1 MHTWNHL
8 WISHIHLHLLSVFV
22 VLSVASCFHSPSLS
36 FVVQVGWFWLWPQ
49 PAAFPCPPNVHRKQ
63 PLHIHEITSENHTF
77 NPYTLN
83 VCISAS
89 FSRIW
94 VFFWWSWASLC
105 WSWVSLCWSWVSLCW
120 SWTAI
125 CLSCT
130 SLSWSWPFLISTSA
144 SSLPLFS

>member
-1 MHTWNHL
+1 MFTGNNHCIHEITSENHTLICTN
-8 WISHIHLHLLSVFV
+8 LLSTFV
-22 VLSVASCFHSPSLS
+22 VLCVACCFHSPSLS
-36 FVVQVGWFWLWPQ
+36 FVVQVGWFWLWPP

-105 WSWVSLCWSWVSLCW
+105 WSWVLLCWSC
-120 SWTAI
+120 A
-125 CLSCT
+125 